1 MAAAQAS
8 LSTNLCLTLLCF
20 ENRGPWEQN
29 GGHVAVRHVLKN
41 GFSIL
46 PVSRGKGK
54 HVCLDSR
61 SSPTPGTDSAVRN
74 TVGLHPLMSLIK
86 TETSVSQCLRD
97 TSTAVHTLPE
107 TALPSEK
114 LKNVYLSHRQGSWG
128 KREMSTLATVT
139 WSLRDR
145 DTAMNHL
152 GSWC

>member
-61 SSPTPGTDSAVRN
+61 SSPPPRL
-74 TVGLHPLMSLIK
+74 TVQS
-86 TETSVSQCLRD
+86 ETWWACIPSCPSSKQRQVSVSVSGTPAQLSTHCRKQLYLQKNSKTYTCLIEKEAGARERCQL
-97 TSTAVHTLPE
+97 LPQSHG
-107 TALPSEK
+107 PSEI
-114 LKNVYLSHRQGSWG
+114 
-128 KREMSTLATVT
+128 VT
-139 WSLRDR
+139 QP
-145 DTAMNHL
+145 
-152 GSWC
+152 